1 MKLGKILKAAAVG
14 VVSYNAIKTLHGQS
28 IQPYKKIEA
37 PDELNKT
44 IKSRPLTNP
53 ISLTEMIWSGESN
66 NHLEFKFRYAFGVSR
81 EQLIYT
87 RQNLS
92 DWLRE
97 RILSQRDQKEKYIK
111 IKSISPLYVTFI
123 FNEERWI
130 ENTLKGARAE
140 LGYLKNKIIIKWKIP
155 LPDLVQTRYARP
167 FLERFLEKKFHQ
179 YFKRHRSA
187 MKFQR
192 WFKWL
197 DKIDPDFF
205 EYSID
210 WFKNALVMTVKN
222 TVILGALLTY
232 FGIKKAI
239 K

>member
-1 MKLGKILKAAAVG
+1 MKLSSMFKAAAVG
-14 VVSYNAIKTLHGQS
+14 AVGYHAIKTLHGQP
-28 IQPYKKIEA
+28 IQPYKKVEA
-37 PDELNKT
+37 PQELNKP
-44 IKSRPLTNP
+44 IKSHPTTNP
-53 ISLTEMIWSGESN
+53 ISLAEMIWAGESN
-66 NHLEFKFRYAFGVSR
+66 GHLLFKFRYAFGMSK

-111 IKSISPLYVTFI
+111 VKSITPIYVTFV
-123 FNEERWI
+123 FNEEKWI
-130 ENTLKGARAE
+130 QDTLKGAKAE
-140 LGYLKNKIIIKWKIP
+140 LGYLKNKIIIRWKIM
-155 LPDLVQTRYARP
+155 LPDLVQTRYSRP

-179 YFKRHRSA
+179 YFKKHRSA

-232 FGIKKAI
+232 FGIKKTI